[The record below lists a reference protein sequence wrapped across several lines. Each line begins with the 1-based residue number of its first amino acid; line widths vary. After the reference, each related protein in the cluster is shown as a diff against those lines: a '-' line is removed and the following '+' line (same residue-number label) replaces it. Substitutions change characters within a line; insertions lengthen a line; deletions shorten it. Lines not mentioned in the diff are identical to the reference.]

1 MDSEKSTNTS
11 AESCR
16 QETAGKDVGKWTVLE
31 SEYLI
36 RRPWL
41 TARRDKVQLPNGV
54 INPEYY
60 VLEYPDWVNIIAI
73 TEDGRMIFER
83 QYRHGRG
90 EVGYEIPAG
99 VCEPGETPEEAA
111 RRELLEETGFGG
123 GTWHLNMVA
132 APNPSTSTNLCYS
145 FIATGVSRLSDQH
158 LEATEDIE
166 VHLLYEDEVLRLMR
180 EGQIIQAPMLCSLWK
195 YFAEKTSTT
204 TV

>member
-1 MDSEKSTNTS
+1 MSNTLHP
-11 AESCR
+11 EHDI
-16 QETAGKDVGKWTVLE
+16 QKWTVLE

-41 TARRDKVQLPNGV
+41 TARRDRVQLPNGV

-73 TEDGRMIFER
+73 TDDGRMILER

-99 VCEPGETPEEAA
+99 VCESGETPEQAA
-111 RRELLEETGFGG
+111 RRELLEETGYGD

-132 APNPSTSTNLCYS
+132 APNPSTSTNLCHS
-145 FIATGVSRLSDQH
+145 FIATGVRRLSDQH
-158 LEATEDIE
+158 LEATEDIALY
-166 VHLLYEDEVLRLMR
+166 LLYPDEVLRLMQD
-180 EGQIIQAPMLCSLWK
+180 GKIIQAPMLCSLWK
-195 YFAEKTSTT
+195 YFAEQPASAD
-204 TV
+204 

>member
-180 EGQIIQAPMLCSLWK
+180 EGHIIQAPMLCSLWK

>member
-1 MDSEKSTNTS
+1 MSNTLHP
-11 AESCR
+11 EHDIR
-16 QETAGKDVGKWTVLE
+16 KWTVLE

-41 TARRDKVQLPNGV
+41 TARRDRVQLPNGV

-73 TEDGRMIFER
+73 TDDGRMILER

-99 VCEPGETPEEAA
+99 VCESGETPEQAA
-111 RRELLEETGFGG
+111 RRELLEETGYGD

-132 APNPSTSTNLCYS
+132 APNPSTSTNLCHS
-145 FIATGVSRLSDQH
+145 FIATGVRRLSDQH
-158 LEATEDIE
+158 LEATEDIAL
-166 VHLLYEDEVLRLMR
+166 HLLYPDEVLRLMQD
-180 EGQIIQAPMLCSLWK
+180 GKIIQAPMLCSLWK
-195 YFAEKTSTT
+195 YFAEKR
-204 TV
+204 

>member
-1 MDSEKSTNTS
+1 MSNTLHP
-11 AESCR
+11 EHDI
-16 QETAGKDVGKWTVLE
+16 QKWTVLE

-41 TARRDKVQLPNGV
+41 TARRDRVQLPNGV

-73 TEDGRMIFER
+73 TDDGRMVFER

-99 VCEPGETPEEAA
+99 VCEPGESPKQAA
-111 RRELLEETGFGG
+111 RRELLEETGYGEG
-123 GTWHLNMVA
+123 SWRLNMIA
-132 APNPSTSTNLCYS
+132 APNPSTSNNLCYS
-145 FIATGVSRLSDQH
+145 FIATGVRRLDSQH
-158 LEATEDIE
+158 LETTEDIA

-180 EGQIIQAPMLCSLWK
+180 SGRIIQAPMLCSLWK
-195 YFAEKTSTT
+195 YFAEKR
-204 TV
+204 

>member
-1 MDSEKSTNTS
+1 MDTPETKETRIISG
-11 AESCR
+11 
-16 QETAGKDVGKWTVLE
+16 QEDISDNDIRKWTVLE

-41 TARRDKVQLPNGV
+41 TARRDKVRLPNGV

-60 VLEYPDWVNIIAI
+60 VLEYPDWINIIAI
-73 TEDGRMIFER
+73 TVDGRMVFER

-99 VCEPGETPEEAA
+99 VCEPGETPEQAA

-123 GTWHLNMVA
+123 GSWRLNMVA

-145 FIATGVSRLSDQH
+145 FIATGVHKIGDQR
-158 LEATEDIE
+158 LEATEDIA
-166 VHLLYEDEVLRLMR
+166 VHLLYEDEVLHLMR
-180 EGQIIQAPMLCSLWK
+180 EGKIIQAPMLCSLWK
-195 YFAEKTSTT
+195 YFTEKTTL
-204 TV
+204 

>member
-1 MDSEKSTNTS
+1 MDTPETKETRIISG
-11 AESCR
+11 
-16 QETAGKDVGKWTVLE
+16 QEDISDNDIRKWTVLE

-41 TARRDKVQLPNGV
+41 TARRDKVRLPNGV

-60 VLEYPDWVNIIAI
+60 VLEYPDWINIIAI
-73 TEDGRMIFER
+73 TVDGRIVFER

-99 VCEPGETPEEAA
+99 VCEPGETPEQAA

-123 GTWHLNMVA
+123 GSWRLNMVA

-145 FIATGVSRLSDQH
+145 FIATGVHKIGDQR
-158 LEATEDIE
+158 LEATEDIA
-166 VHLLYEDEVLRLMR
+166 VHLLYEDEVLHPMR
-180 EGQIIQAPMLCSLWK
+180 EGKIIQAPMLCSLWK
-195 YFAEKTSTT
+195 YFAEKTTL
-204 TV
+204 

>member
-1 MDSEKSTNTS
+1 MDTPETKETRIISG
-11 AESCR
+11 
-16 QETAGKDVGKWTVLE
+16 QEDISDNDIRKWTVLE

-41 TARRDKVQLPNGV
+41 TARRDKVRLPNGV

-60 VLEYPDWVNIIAI
+60 VLEYPDWINIIAI
-73 TEDGRMIFER
+73 TMDGRMVFER

-99 VCEPGETPEEAA
+99 VCEPGETPEQAA

-123 GTWHLNMVA
+123 GSWRLNMVA

-145 FIATGVSRLSDQH
+145 FIATGVHKIGDQR
-158 LEATEDIE
+158 LEATEDIA
-166 VHLLYEDEVLRLMR
+166 VHLLYEDEVLHLMR
-180 EGQIIQAPMLCSLWK
+180 EGKIIQAPMLCSLWK
-195 YFAEKTSTT
+195 YFAEKTTL
-204 TV
+204 

>member
-1 MDSEKSTNTS
+1 MDSEKSTNS
-11 AESCR
+11 YVESCR

-41 TARRDKVQLPNGV
+41 TARRDKVQLPSGV

-145 FIATGVSRLSDQH
+145 FIATGVRRLSDQH

>member
-1 MDSEKSTNTS
+1 MSDNSKE
-11 AESCR
+11 
-16 QETAGKDVGKWTVLE
+16 QHPDHDVRKWKTLE

-41 TARRDKVQLPNGV
+41 TARRDKVQLPSGV

-73 TEDGRMIFER
+73 TTDGRMVFER

-99 VCEPGETPEEAA
+99 VCEPGETPEQAA

-123 GTWHLNMVA
+123 GSWRLNMVA

-145 FIATGVSRLSDQH
+145 FIATGVHKIGDQR
-158 LEATEDIE
+158 LEATEDIA
-166 VHLLYEDEVLRLMR
+166 VHLLYEDEVLHLMR
-180 EGQIIQAPMLCSLWK
+180 EGKIIQAPMLCSLWK
-195 YFAEKTSTT
+195 YFAEKTTL
-204 TV
+204 

>member
-1 MDSEKSTNTS
+1 MDTPETKETRIISG
-11 AESCR
+11 
-16 QETAGKDVGKWTVLE
+16 QEDISDNDIRKWTVLE

-41 TARRDKVQLPNGV
+41 TARRDKVRLPNGV

-60 VLEYPDWVNIIAI
+60 VLEYPDWINIIAI
-73 TEDGRMIFER
+73 TVDGRMVFER

-99 VCEPGETPEEAA
+99 VCEPGETPEQAA

-123 GTWHLNMVA
+123 GSWRLNMVA

-145 FIATGVSRLSDQH
+145 FIATGVHKIGNQR
-158 LEATEDIE
+158 LEATEDIA
-166 VHLLYEDEVLRLMR
+166 VHLLYEDEVLHLMR
-180 EGQIIQAPMLCSLWK
+180 EGKIIQAPMLCSLWK
-195 YFAEKTSTT
+195 YFAEKTTL
-204 TV
+204 

>member
-1 MDSEKSTNTS
+1 MDSEKSTNS
-11 AESCR
+11 YVESCR
-16 QETAGKDVGKWTVLE
+16 LETAGKDVGKWTVLE

-41 TARRDKVQLPNGV
+41 TARRDKVQLPSGV

-132 APNPSTSTNLCYS
+132 APNPSTSTNLCHS
-145 FIATGVSRLSDQH
+145 FIATGVHRLSDQH

-180 EGQIIQAPMLCSLWK
+180 EGRIIQAPMLCSLWK
-195 YFAEKTSTT
+195 YFAEKTLTT

>member
-1 MDSEKSTNTS
+1 MDTPETKETRIISG
-11 AESCR
+11 
-16 QETAGKDVGKWTVLE
+16 QEDISDNDIRKWTVLE

-41 TARRDKVQLPNGV
+41 TARRDKVRLPNGV

-60 VLEYPDWVNIIAI
+60 VLEYPDWINIIAI
-73 TEDGRMIFER
+73 TVDGRMVFER

-99 VCEPGETPEEAA
+99 VCEPGETPEQAA

-123 GTWHLNMVA
+123 GSWRLNMVA

-145 FIATGVSRLSDQH
+145 FIATGVHKIGDQR
-158 LEATEDIE
+158 LEATEDIA
-166 VHLLYEDEVLRLMR
+166 VHLLYEDEVLHLMR
-180 EGQIIQAPMLCSLWK
+180 EGKIIQAPMLCSLWK
-195 YFAEKTSTT
+195 YFAEKTTL
-204 TV
+204 

>member
-1 MDSEKSTNTS
+1 MFGNGKPSRANTS
-11 AESCR
+11 SAVPGSPPAGTRYSCPAESSTLSTTSWNTPTGSISSPSR
-16 QETAGKDVGKWTVLE
+16 QTAGWSSSG
-31 SEYLI
+31 S
-36 RRPWL
+36 
-41 TARRDKVQLPNGV
+41 TATAGD
-54 INPEYY
+54 
-60 VLEYPDWVNIIAI
+60 
-73 TEDGRMIFER
+73 
-83 QYRHGRG
+83 RHGRG

-132 APNPSTSTNLCYS
+132 APNPSTSTNLCHS
-145 FIATGVSRLSDQH
+145 FIATGVHRLSGQH

>member
-11 AESCR
+11 VESCR
-16 QETAGKDVGKWTVLE
+16 LETAGKDVGKWTVLE

-41 TARRDKVQLPNGV
+41 TARRDKVQLPSGV
-54 INPEYY
+54 TNPEYY

-123 GTWHLNMVA
+123 GTWRLNMVA
-132 APNPSTSTNLCYS
+132 APNPSTSTNLCHS
-145 FIATGVSRLSDQH
+145 FIATGVHRLSDQH

-180 EGQIIQAPMLCSLWK
+180 EGRIIQAPMLCSLWK
-195 YFAEKTSTT
+195 YFAEKTLTT

>member
-11 AESCR
+11 VESCR
-16 QETAGKDVGKWTVLE
+16 LETAGKDVGKWTVLE

-41 TARRDKVQLPNGV
+41 TARRDKVQLPSGV

-123 GTWHLNMVA
+123 GTWRLNMVA
-132 APNPSTSTNLCYS
+132 APNPSTSTNLCHS
-145 FIATGVSRLSDQH
+145 FIATGVHRLSDQH

-166 VHLLYEDEVLRLMR
+166 VHQLYEDEVLRLMR
-180 EGQIIQAPMLCSLWK
+180 EGRIIQAPMLCSLWK

>member
-1 MDSEKSTNTS
+1 MSDNSKE
-11 AESCR
+11 
-16 QETAGKDVGKWTVLE
+16 QHPDHDVRKWKTLE

-73 TEDGRMIFER
+73 TTDGRMVFER

-123 GTWHLNMVA
+123 GTWRLNMVA
-132 APNPSTSTNLCYS
+132 APNPSTSTNLCHS
-145 FIATGVSRLSDQH
+145 FIATGVHRLSGQH

-166 VHLLYEDEVLRLMR
+166 VHLLYEDEVLRLMQ
-180 EGQIIQAPMLCSLWK
+180 EGKIIQAPMLCSLWK
-195 YFAEKTSTT
+195 YFAEK
-204 TV
+204 

>member
-11 AESCR
+11 VESCR

>member
-1 MDSEKSTNTS
+1 MDTP
-11 AESCR
+11 
-16 QETAGKDVGKWTVLE
+16 ETKETRTISGQKNISGNDIGKWTVLE

-41 TARRDKVQLPNGV
+41 TARRDKVRLPNGV

-60 VLEYPDWVNIIAI
+60 VLEYPDWINIIAI
-73 TEDGRMIFER
+73 TVDGRMVFER

-99 VCEPGETPEEAA
+99 VCEPGETPEQAA

-123 GTWHLNMVA
+123 GSWRLNMVA

-145 FIATGVSRLSDQH
+145 FIATGVHKIGDQR
-158 LEATEDIE
+158 LEATEDIT
-166 VHLLYEDEVLRLMR
+166 VHLLYEDEVLHLMR
-180 EGQIIQAPMLCSLWK
+180 EGKIIQAPMLCSLWK
-195 YFAEKTSTT
+195 YFAEKTTL
-204 TV
+204 

>member
-1 MDSEKSTNTS
+1 MDTPETKENRAISG
-11 AESCR
+11 
-16 QETAGKDVGKWTVLE
+16 QEDIYGNDIGKWTVLE

-41 TARRDKVQLPNGV
+41 TARRDKVRLPNGV

-60 VLEYPDWVNIIAI
+60 VLEYPDWINIIAI
-73 TEDGRMIFER
+73 TVDGRMVFER

-99 VCEPGETPEEAA
+99 VCEPGETPEQAA

-123 GTWHLNMVA
+123 GSWRLNMVA

-145 FIATGVSRLSDQH
+145 FIATGVHKIGDQR
-158 LEATEDIE
+158 LEATEDIA
-166 VHLLYEDEVLRLMR
+166 VHLLYEDEVLHLMR
-180 EGQIIQAPMLCSLWK
+180 EGKIIQAPMLCSLWK
-195 YFAEKTSTT
+195 YFAEKTTL
-204 TV
+204 

>member
-11 AESCR
+11 VESCR

-180 EGQIIQAPMLCSLWK
+180 EGHIIQAPMLCSLWK

>member
-1 MDSEKSTNTS
+1 MDSEKSTNS
-11 AESCR
+11 YVESCR

-41 TARRDKVQLPNGV
+41 TARRDKVQLPSGV

-132 APNPSTSTNLCYS
+132 APNPSTSTNLCHS
-145 FIATGVSRLSDQH
+145 FIATGVHRLSDQH

-180 EGQIIQAPMLCSLWK
+180 EGHIIQAPMLCSLWK

>member
-1 MDSEKSTNTS
+1 MDCPGKRVSYPPSMAHRPPGQGS
-11 AESCR
+11 AAQRSYQSRILCPGIPR
-16 QETAGKDVGKWTVLE
+16 LGQHH
-31 SEYLI
+31 
-36 RRPWL
+36 RH
-41 TARRDKVQLPNGV
+41 N
-54 INPEYY
+54 
-60 VLEYPDWVNIIAI
+60 
-73 TEDGRMIFER
+73 ER

-123 GTWHLNMVA
+123 GTWRLNMVA

-145 FIATGVSRLSDQH
+145 FIATGVRRLSDQH

-180 EGQIIQAPMLCSLWK
+180 EGRIIQAPMLCSLWK

>member
-1 MDSEKSTNTS
+1 MDSEKSTNS
-11 AESCR
+11 YVESCR

-41 TARRDKVQLPNGV
+41 TARRDKVQLPRGV

-145 FIATGVSRLSDQH
+145 FIATGVRRLSDQH

>member
-1 MDSEKSTNTS
+1 MDTPEAKENRAISG
-11 AESCR
+11 
-16 QETAGKDVGKWTVLE
+16 QEDISDNDIRKWTVLE

-41 TARRDKVQLPNGV
+41 TARRDKVRLPNGV

-60 VLEYPDWVNIIAI
+60 VLEYPDWINIIAI
-73 TEDGRMIFER
+73 TVDGRMVFER

-99 VCEPGETPEEAA
+99 VCEPGETPEQAA

-123 GTWHLNMVA
+123 GSWRLNMVA

-145 FIATGVSRLSDQH
+145 FIATGVHKIGDQR
-158 LEATEDIE
+158 LEATEDIA
-166 VHLLYEDEVLRLMR
+166 VHLLYEDEVLHLMR
-180 EGQIIQAPMLCSLWK
+180 EGKIIQAPMLCSLWK
-195 YFAEKTSTT
+195 YFAEKTTL
-204 TV
+204 